1 VVRAI
6 CVAVPATKFTD
17 AVLVNALPPKV
28 PLTVAVPAVV
38 ADVNVAVYVPLLLS
52 VTVPTIPTV
61 VDNATTPPELARLFP
76 FPSFNCTVIV
86 DVLVP
91 FAVIE
96 LDDATIVDWV
106 SDALPGVTLNAL
118 EVAPASDPLVALSV

>member
-1 VVRAI
+1 M
-6 CVAVPATKFTD
+6 
-17 AVLVNALPPKV
+17 VNALPPKV

-38 ADVNVAVYVPLLLS
+38 PEVNVAVYVPLLLS
-52 VTVPTIPTV
+52 VTVPNVPSV

-86 DVLVP
+86 DVLLP
-91 FAVIE
+91 SDVIE

-106 SDALPGVTLNAL
+106 SEALSGVTLNAL
-118 EVAPASDPLVALSV
+118 EVAPASEPLVALNV